1 MSMSLYVWKS
11 PVLDDED
18 EARRLLALEDES
30 VFEPS
35 VELGEFARELLERF
49 PSPGSLGADEL
60 RHGATPWAD
69 PPQVSDR
76 LVALSI
82 RWSADDGDVDA
93 VVALALEHDL
103 GVYDP
108 QGPSFYSSTQDEGYS
123 PGIGEFIRGGA
134 VGLVGVLVALVGWK
148 LSLPVLSWFIIFVG
162 GFITVVAVV
171 SLFVT
176 ARELAGRVD

>member
-18 EARRLLALEDES
+18 EAKRLLALEDES

-60 RHGATPWAD
+60 RRGATPWAD
-69 PPQVSDR
+69 TPQVSDR
-76 LVALSI
+76 LVVLSI

-93 VVALALEHDL
+93 VVALALEHGL
-103 GVYDP
+103 VVYDP
-108 QGPSFYSSTQDEGYS
+108 QGPNFYSSTEDERYS
-123 PGIGEFIRGGA
+123 PGVGEFVRGSA
-134 VGLVGVLVALVGWK
+134 VGLVGVLVALIGWK
-148 LSLPVLSWFIIFVG
+148 LSLPVLSWFFILVG
-162 GFITVVAVV
+162 GFITIVAVV
-171 SLFVT
+171 SLFAT
-176 ARELAGRVD
+176 ARELAGRAD